1 MTTRRAGAA
10 SPKYT
15 ARAERAQYEVYTIG
29 RAYGL
34 AVERMTPLI
43 EKVARSLAQ
52 GDDQLFEDY
61 VQEARIGI
69 WEMDPSRFDESDERY
84 LRRAVVLYMRLAAR
98 RERRETGRR
107 RVRRDLIERAL
118 RDAGGEGQTQT
129 QEKGDE
135 T

>member
-1 MTTRRAGAA
+1 VTARRGGAA

-15 ARAERAQYEVYTIG
+15 ARAERVQYEVYTIG

-52 GDDQLFEDY
+52 GNSQLFEDY
-61 VQEARIGI
+61 VQEARIAI

-84 LRRAVVLYMRLAAR
+84 LRRAVVLYMRMAAR
-98 RERRETGRR
+98 RERRETGCR
-107 RVRRDLIERAL
+107 RVSRALVERAL
-118 RDAGGEGQTQT
+118 LNAGGEAQTET
-129 QEKGDE
+129 RDKGDE